1 MLAGLLFPHME
12 TSDADGA
19 RVRGEAKKESKHV
32 KKSSHSLRLVPC
44 DTYELIFF

>member
-19 RVRGEAKKESKHV
+19 SVRSEAQKEKQARKKKKIESFIAFG
-32 KKSSHSLRLVPC
+32 SLRYL
-44 DTYELIFF
+44 

>member
-32 KKSSHSLRLVPC
+32 KKIESFVAFGSLRYL
-44 DTYELIFF
+44 